1 MGAGGD
7 NWFNERKGK
16 QRERVSRD
24 RLQSG
29 GALPLAGLVV
39 LDISTYIAAPAAA
52 SVLGDFGADVIKV
65 EGLEGDP
72 NRAMVNIAAYPRS
85 AVNYP
90 WRLDSRNKRSLAID
104 LKQPAARAALDRLI
118 AKADVMILN
127 FPVPV
132 RQRLRLDWGDV
143 KALNPRLI
151 YMALTGYGEA
161 GPDRDRPGFD
171 VNAFF
176 ARSGL
181 TDGSMYEGLGPTFP
195 VPAQGDRATAMTM
208 VAGVLLGLLHR
219 GRTGE
224 GSEITTSLL
233 ANGVWNNGILAQAAL
248 AGSFLSHRP
257 PRDRPRNPLSNAF
270 QCADGRWFVM
280 TLLREEGLWPALC
293 AALDIKALQH
303 DARFATTASRIAH
316 SAELTAILQ
325 RRFATR
331 DWAAWKPVLTAH
343 GLVYSEIQTLRD
355 LPDDP
360 QIAANGIFVETG
372 EAELPRTLAN
382 PINASFA
389 AKRQSGPAPA
399 LGQHSDAV
407 LRFAGLSEAEIAQLR
422 GAKAIL

>member
-1 MGAGGD
+1 MSDQAAATAG
-7 NWFNERKGK
+7 
-16 QRERVSRD
+16 
-24 RLQSG
+24 
-29 GALPLAGLVV
+29 LPLAGLVV

-52 SVLGDFGADVIKV
+52 MVLGDFGADVIKV
-65 EGLEGDP
+65 EALEGDP
-72 NRAMVNIAAYPRS
+72 HRTMINIAAYPKS

-104 LKQPAARAALDRLI
+104 LKHKDARAALERLI

-132 RQRLRLDWGDV
+132 RQRLRLGWNEV
-143 KALNPRLI
+143 RALNPRLI
-151 YMALTGYGEA
+151 YMALTGYGEV
-161 GPDRDRPGFD
+161 GPDVDRPGFD

-181 TDGSMYEGLGPTFP
+181 IDGAMYEGVGPTFP

-219 GRTGE
+219 ERSGE

-248 AGSFLSHRP
+248 VGGFLGHRP

-280 TLLREEGLWPALC
+280 TLLREEMLWPNVC
-293 AALDIKALQH
+293 AALDIRELQH
-303 DARFATTASRIAH
+303 DARFATTQARIAH
-316 SAELTAILQ
+316 SAELTAIMQ
-325 RRFATR
+325 RHFAAR
-331 DWAAWKPVLTAH
+331 NWADWKPILIAQ
-343 GLVYSEIQTLRD
+343 GLIYSEIQTLED

-360 QIAANGIFVETG
+360 QVAANDIFVPTG
-372 EAELPRTLAN
+372 DPQLPRTVAN

-389 AKRQSGPAPA
+389 AKRQSGPAPE
-399 LGQHSDAV
+399 LGQHSDEV
-407 LRFAGLSEAEIAQLR
+407 LRWAGVSEEQIARLR
-422 GAKAIL
+422 AAGAIA